1 MNTRLLSL
9 AILLL
14 GSGSAYASDVPN
26 ARELFRQLDTNGDR
40 AIQSSEIQAA
50 RAALFDRL
58 DTNGDGFLDAE
69 ELRAAAQLV
78 GERRDVAMVS
88 ADNLAH
94 QVSRMDADAD
104 GRILRDEFSRFI
116 PDRIRRADANGDGVL
131 SLRELRALRRR

>member
-40 AIQSSEIQAA
+40 AIQFSEVQAV

-69 ELRAAAQLV
+69 ELRAAAQQV
-78 GERRDVAMVS
+78 GERREVAMVS
-88 ADNLAH
+88 ADNLAGH
-94 QVSRMDADAD
+94 VSRMDTDGD
-104 GRILRDEFSRFI
+104 GRISRDEFSGFI
-116 PDRIRRADANGDGVL
+116 PDRLRGADTDGDRVL
-131 SLRELRALRRR
+131 SLRELRALRRQ

>member
-26 ARELFRQLDTNGDR
+26 AREVFRQLDTNGDR
-40 AIQSSEIQAA
+40 AIQFSEIQAA

-69 ELRAAAQLV
+69 ELRTAAQRV
-78 GERRDVAMVS
+78 GGAARR
-88 ADNLAH
+88 
-94 QVSRMDADAD
+94 
-104 GRILRDEFSRFI
+104 
-116 PDRIRRADANGDGVL
+116 GDGIWRQFGGTSRAYGHKRRWPDFARRVL
-131 SLRELRALRRR
+131 ALHP